1 VMGWTDDG
9 SRVIDYR
16 QFHDTVALKGPL

>member
-16 QFHDTVALKGPL
+16 RFHDTVALQDVP